1 MFNFLGGRVVITGL
15 PVEEVAPQPEPQL
28 LPAPRSEE
36 NQLKDF
42 HEGLQK
48 LNAAIKRGSNT
59 RAQLKDFQNQGSWN
73 SFWGG
78 LSGRS
83 DKDLARLLTEFG
95 ASLEVTQSVLQ
106 LVTQVHTVNN
116 NVLRGFNDALVR
128 EIERLQADAQTLE
141 GNQNGALV
149 VLYEFKHQIDELLVL
164 SDGYEYCKSAV
175 NQLASAQNSHEME
188 LQELSLAVSNG
199 TRMQEQHNAS
209 FSRQLAEQA
218 EALGAKQKQIEQVK
232 QLLSSEIQARERL
245 STSMTASLNEM
256 NQVLSQRLDEIES
269 RMFEL
274 IESQREGCSRIEQL
288 EAQLSAKPSWAQQ
301 QAIAI
306 AAVVLSCATFAVVM
320 LTRIA

>member
-1 MFNFLGGRVVITGL
+1 MFNFLGGRFVLTGL
-15 PVEEVAPQPEPQL
+15 AADEIALQPAQQL

-48 LNAAIKRGSNT
+48 LNAAIQRGTKT
-59 RAQLKDFQNQGSWN
+59 RSQLKDFQNQGSWN
-73 SFWGG
+73 AFWGG

-164 SDGYEYCKSAV
+164 SDGYEYCKNAV
-175 NQLASAQNSHEME
+175 NQLAAAQNSHEME
-188 LQELSLAVSNG
+188 LQELTLAFSNG
-199 TRMQEQHNAS
+199 TRMQEQLNVAS
-209 FSRQLAEQA
+209 SRQLAEQA
-218 EALGAKQKQIEQVK
+218 EAQGAQQKQIERVN
-232 QLLSSEIQARERL
+232 QLLSSEINTRERL
-245 STSMTASLNEM
+245 SASMTASLNEI
-256 NQVLSQRLDEIES
+256 NQVVSQRLEGIET
-269 RMFEL
+269 RMCEL
-274 IESQREGCSRIEQL
+274 LESQQQARSRIEQV
-288 EAQLSAKPSWAQQ
+288 EAQLLAKPSWVQQ
-301 QAIAI
+301 QAIALF
-306 AAVVLSCATFAVVM
+306 AVVLSSATLAFLM
-320 LTRIA
+320 LGS